1 MTFQKETMTQAIQS
15 TSAVQIV
22 HATTAYIYTA
32 AKDSARKEVLT
43 MAEYINRERARFEAK
58 RYFKNMDEIQEDL
71 DMLFCML
78 PAENVAPVRHGRW
91 VHHIAGGK
99 QISAY
104 WCSVCNV
111 EHETEQNYCP
121 NCGAKM
127 DGGAE
132 AR

>member
-1 MTFQKETMTQAIQS
+1 M
-15 TSAVQIV
+15 
-22 HATTAYIYTA
+22 
-32 AKDSARKEVLT
+32 D
-43 MAEYINRERARFEAK
+43 EYINATTLLK
-58 RYFKNMDEIQEDL
+58 EIDYAFHTDIIGKKDVINL
-71 DMLFCML
+71 IVNL
-78 PAENVAPVRHGRW
+78 PVADITPVLHGRW

-99 QISAY
+99 QISAC

-132 AR
+132 

>member
-99 QISAY
+99 QISAC

>member
-1 MTFQKETMTQAIQS
+1 M
-15 TSAVQIV
+15 
-22 HATTAYIYTA
+22 
-32 AKDSARKEVLT
+32 D
-43 MAEYINRERARFEAK
+43 EYIKRERARFEAK

-99 QISAY
+99 QISAC

>member
-1 MTFQKETMTQAIQS
+1 MRLIDADRAMEIVRDQGIAHPNAYHLTNYATLILREAPTVD
-15 TSAVQIV
+15 AV
-22 HATTAYIYTA
+22 
-32 AKDSARKEVLT
+32 
-43 MAEYINRERARFEAK
+43 
-58 RYFKNMDEIQEDL
+58 
-71 DMLFCML
+71 
-78 PAENVAPVRHGRW
+78 PVRHGRW

-99 QISAY
+99 QISAC

-127 DGGAE
+127 DGGVE